1 MTSPVDARLHA
12 AQSTPTGFI
21 VPSGV
26 EGFKASLK
34 GAQAVTAFNDWRH
47 QHFTKKL
54 FLALQDLILHQP
66 REAQSENMLVQ
77 LGVTQG
83 LILAAQLVSDPSV
96 LWPDVF
102 GEGLVPLE
110 TPEETPRPPED
121 FNTSIDQAMDGN

>member
-1 MTSPVDARLHA
+1 MTSPVDVRLHA

-26 EGFKASLK
+26 ESFKASLK

-66 REAQSENMLVQ
+66 REVQSENMLVQ

-83 LILAAQLVSDPSV
+83 LVLAAQLVSDPSV

-102 GEGLVPLE
+102 GDGLKPLE
-110 TPEETPRPPED
+110 LPDEPSAPTED
-121 FNTSIDQAMDGN
+121 YNTSIDQVVGGN